1 MTEMT
6 TDSVVLLHGTRVLHL
21 AAEGPKLDSAQ
32 SALDLIGHVW
42 GHEAEMLAVP
52 VARCGDEF
60 FDLET
65 RIAGEVLQKFTNYH
79 VPLAIIGDLSGHLAE
94 SSALRAFVHES
105 NQGRQVWFLADLDE
119 LADRLAR
126 R

>member
-1 MTEMT
+1 MTDT
-6 TDSVVLLHGTRVLHL
+6 TVQLHGTRVLHL
-21 AAEGPKLDSAQ
+21 DAEGPKLNGAQ
-32 SALDLIGHVW
+32 SALDLIGHFW

-60 FDLET
+60 FNLET
-65 RIAGEVLQKFTNYH
+65 RIAGEVLQKFTNYQ
-79 VPLAIIGDLSGHLAE
+79 VRLAIIGDLSGYVAE

-105 NQGRQVWFLADLDE
+105 NQGKQVWFLADLDE
-119 LADRLAR
+119 LADRLNR